1 MSKNEILNIAQKYNI
16 KIVKA
21 PENKILYA
29 RDRLAKQ
36 GIYCEHTTAAT
47 YAAYLVYIH
56 RKAWS
61 AYRQFNTYVWS
72 RFKI

>member
-1 MSKNEILNIAQKYNI
+1 MRKNEILNIAKKYNI

-29 RDRLAKQ
+29 RDKLAKQ

-47 YAAYLVYIH
+47 YAAYLSYIE
-56 RKAWS
+56 K
-61 AYRQFNTYVWS
+61 YVVS
-72 RFKI
+72 R